1 MSNTV
6 GLERAHLSEPGSSLL
21 KNSVALGRLPNPSE
35 PLSPRVWTGPVQGP
49 FKQHMPLGF

>member
-21 KNSVALGRLPNPSE
+21 KNSMALGRLPNPSE